1 MIAADPLQRAASGRT
16 ESATFDS
23 SREPRIGSKQCYSPP
38 NYEFLSE
45 ETSDSKVRI
54 GACALSIPTMVLLR
68 RDVPNWKTGARRPV
82 EASAFEP
89 LGTWQSVN
97 T

>member
-23 SREPRIGSKQCYSPP
+23 SREPRIGSKQCYSPQSP
-38 NYEFLSE
+38 S
-45 ETSDSKVRI
+45 SSVRR
-54 GACALSIPTMVLLR
+54 LQTQKFVLAHAHFPYPPWYYFGG
-68 RDVPNWKTGARRPV
+68 DVPNWKTGARRPV